1 LEAAMKI
8 KRLLVSL
15 AAIMLFAFAAT
26 LKGNQVVA
34 RDQTVARPQVYKTP
48 WQKIEEQAKLENPSD
63 GNSVRALVDEIF
75 NYPHSFGEIPPV
87 MDTIVKERLTQ
98 AEMKYKLGLGP
109 GVQESDIVHIANT
122 LADKFQLPDYARTT
136 LHQVEVLRVSYEL
149 SSPVFMGVPSPRQ
162 DSGTS
167 QSSPSNPTKLSP
179 AQATFLLLT
188 LVDAK
193 LMWPDYQLP
202 PDEWEKTRYGP
213 MMENLVKYKELKESG
228 QQSKLQ
234 TRGTLG
240 TFTTP
245 TRDIRT
251 LVSRGI
257 SEMSLTDGL
266 DLVDQAFAAVGIGK

>member
-1 LEAAMKI
+1 MEAAMKI
-8 KRLLVSL
+8 HRLIVSL
-15 AAIMLFAFAAT
+15 AAIMLCAFAVT
-26 LKGNQVVA
+26 LKGDQVVA
-34 RDQTVARPQVYKTP
+34 RDQTLARPQLYKTP
-48 WQKIEEQAKLENPSD
+48 WQKIEERAKLENPSD

-75 NYPHSFGEIPPV
+75 NYPHSFGQIHPV

-122 LADKFQLPDYARTT
+122 LADKFQLPEYARTT
-136 LHQVEVLRVSYEL
+136 LHQVEVLRFSYEL
-149 SSPVFMGVPSPRQ
+149 SSPVFMGVLSPLK
-162 DSGTS
+162 DSEAS
-167 QSSPSNPTKLSP
+167 RMEPPKLSP

-188 LVDAK
+188 LVDVK
-193 LMWPDYQLP
+193 MISPDYQLA

-234 TRGTLG
+234 TRGALV
-240 TFTTP
+240 TFSTP
-245 TRDIRT
+245 PGDIRT
-251 LVSRGI
+251 LVSHVI

>member
-1 LEAAMKI
+1 MKI
-8 KRLLVSL
+8 NRLLVSL
-15 AAIMLFAFAAT
+15 AAIMLCAFAVT

-34 RDQTVARPQVYKTP
+34 SDQTVARPQLYKTP
-48 WQKIEEQAKLENPSD
+48 WQKIEERAKLENPSD

-75 NYPHSFGEIPPV
+75 NSPHSFGEIPPV

-109 GVQESDIVHIANT
+109 GVQEDDIVHIANT

-136 LHQVEVLRVSYEL
+136 LHQVQVLRFSHEL
-149 SSPVFMGVPSPRQ
+149 SCPVFMGGQAPQQ
-162 DSGTS
+162 DIDKSR
-167 QSSPSNPTKLSP
+167 SNPTKLSP
-179 AQATFLLLT
+179 AQATYLLLS

-193 LMWPDYQLP
+193 LWSPDYQLP
-202 PDEWEKTRYGP
+202 PDEWEKTQYGP

-228 QQSKLQ
+228 QQSKLV
-234 TRGTLG
+234 TKGALVMITTLN
-240 TFTTP
+240 
-245 TRDIRT
+245 RDIQT
-251 LVSRGI
+251 AVSHAI

>member
-1 LEAAMKI
+1 MGI
-8 KRLLVSL
+8 RC
-15 AAIMLFAFAAT
+15 
-26 LKGNQVVA
+26 
-34 RDQTVARPQVYKTP
+34 
-48 WQKIEEQAKLENPSD
+48 
-63 GNSVRALVDEIF
+63 ALVDEIF
-75 NYPHSFGEIPPV
+75 NYPHSFGQIPPV

-136 LHQVEVLRVSYEL
+136 PHQVEVLRFSYEL
-149 SSPVFMGVPSPRQ
+149 SSPVFMGGQAAQQ
-162 DSGTS
+162 DSETS
-167 QSSPSNPTKLSP
+167 RSGPAKLSP
-179 AQATFLLLT
+179 AQATYLLLG

-193 LMWPDYQLP
+193 MMNPNYQLP
-202 PDEWEKTRYGP
+202 PDEWEKTQYGP

-228 QQSKLQ
+228 QQSKAQARVVLMTEPTQ
-234 TRGTLG
+234 
-240 TFTTP
+240 

-251 LVSRGI
+251 AVSHAI